1 MGILFQSSHMD
12 RTPPYNISVVLLQVS
27 SPSCVE
33 ILHVHRIYIQSLL
46 PDCRMF
52 PFSFSN
58 KLPSDSLSIALPTEN
73 ARWMPCPFSA
83 FTTLI
88 SLDYGFQ
95 TAIVSLTIVEI
106 VPFLSTADS
115 QHRPVNR
122 SLCDAHAVAS
132 MGCSGIVFSWL

>member
-95 TAIVSLTIVEI
+95 TEASLPPEIALTTTVSTTISQSLTD
-106 VPFLSTADS
+106 FS
-115 QHRPVNR
+115 
-122 SLCDAHAVAS
+122 DATVGAS
-132 MGCSGIVFSWL
+132 MGWPWN